1 MILFP
6 NYLKIICIY
15 SEISTAQIVVLI
27 TAQRREDE
35 VQVKWLQL
43 AAAFALRSEEQ
54 SARSVEMQFSCCC
67 HAPLKLMAIDSTPL
81 AASLLIG
88 TIEVVVV
95 TADSAS
101 SASVAVNDEILQG
114 NEQNRNTARKTRLT
128 FFKKLH
134 IVFGVPFWRCL
145 CLELWLL
152 PCVGACV

>member
-1 MILFP
+1 
-6 NYLKIICIY
+6 
-15 SEISTAQIVVLI
+15 
-27 TAQRREDE
+27 
-35 VQVKWLQL
+35 
-43 AAAFALRSEEQ
+43 
-54 SARSVEMQFSCCC
+54 
-67 HAPLKLMAIDSTPL
+67 MAIDSTPL

-134 IVFGVPFWRCL
+134 IVFGVPF
-145 CLELWLL
+145 
-152 PCVGACV
+152 